1 MNPSLFDL
9 IIFDCDGV
17 ILNSN
22 HVKTNAFSLVASHY
36 GESIAAEFTNYH
48 KLNGGVSRY
57 AKFDYLLTE
66 LLPRFGVHPVHT
78 RDELLEQF
86 KTIVFTQLTTCQIS
100 PHLSSFRHFTQKA
113 SWAVVSGGDQD
124 ELRSVLSERNVDH
137 LFNAGIHGSP
147 RTKYSIIES
156 ISPTMPSPDQVLFI
170 GDSILDY
177 EVASHFGFSFAF
189 LSAWSEVSL
198 SRLLDLGISN
208 VYNDLSSLIDLCLV

>member
-1 MNPSLFDL
+1 VNPSLFDL

-22 HVKTNAFSLVASHY
+22 HVKTNAFSLVASQY
-36 GESIAAEFTNYH
+36 GESIAAELTNYH

-57 AKFDYLLTE
+57 AKFDYLLTQ
-66 LLPRFGVHPVHT
+66 LLPKYGVPPVHT

-86 KTIVFTQLTTCQIS
+86 KSIVFSQLITCQIS
-100 PHLSSFRHFTQKA
+100 PHLSSLRHSTQKA

-124 ELRSVLSERNVDH
+124 ELRAVLSERNVDYF
-137 LFNAGIHGSP
+137 FNAGIHGSP
-147 RTKYSIIES
+147 RTKYNIIES
-156 ISPTMPSPDQVLFI
+156 MSPTMPSPDKVLFI

-189 LSAWSEVSL
+189 LSAWSEVGYSQ
-198 SRLLDLGISN
+198 LLDHGIYN
-208 VYNDLSSLIDLCLV
+208 VYNDLSSLVDLCLV